1 MLKICAPWVLRP
13 LALACLALVVLAAG
27 CAKPA
32 PTKVQPLGQTLG
44 ACAVLTLAD
53 ASAVLGGEVKATPGP
68 EVTRPDGKFFISN
81 CNYSSDQARS
91 VNLLLR
97 QSSDIPALQA
107 QFTDAYKSVEQIHG
121 IKPQLLQG
129 FGDSAFWVGTG
140 VNELHIIKGG
150 RWLTIMVFGLSQ
162 DDRLSLGQGI
172 ALKILP
178 KL

>member
-1 MLKICAPWVLRP
+1 
-13 LALACLALVVLAAG
+13 
-27 CAKPA
+27 
-32 PTKVQPLGQTLG
+32 
-44 ACAVLTLAD
+44 LAD

-68 EVTRPDGKFFISN
+68 EVTRPDGDFFISN
-81 CNYSSDQARS
+81 CSYSSDQARS

-97 QSSDIPALQA
+97 QGSDIPALQA
-107 QFTDAYKSVEQIHG
+107 QFTDAYKSVERIHG

-129 FGDSAFWVGTG
+129 FGDSSFWVGAG

-162 DDRLSLGQGI
+162 DDRLSLAQNI
-172 ALKILP
+172 AAKILP